1 MTEQFNATQFN
12 ATMDGAAIEVPAR
25 AGLVRWYVEGARTG
39 VFRAPRWDGL
49 QTSPLLVAVMAA
61 AGVLL
66 TLLLERSY
74 INGAADF
81 YWQAV
86 LNGWLGTAVSVWI
99 CYLMRPRPDDTP
111 GQVSN
116 KEAAPGAVHLFCMT
130 MTQSQVLSLVIGS
143 IYAVLIRAGLYSW
156 SGLGTWG
163 AWAVWLVPEAW
174 IVLAQLMLLW
184 RGGMRRPG
192 PMLAATLALL
202 GATALCYIKPM
213 EFWYPARSQETQAQR
228 KRFELTQEAMEA
240 QPRLLARRLQE
251 IAPQRPG
258 VIDLYALTFA
268 PYASQ
273 DVFRRE
279 SDMVAKVMAQ
289 RFDAR
294 GRTLQLVNHA
304 ETVEQWPWATPLNL
318 QRAIR
323 RFAQVM
329 NPDEDILFLHLTSH
343 GASNGEL
350 SATFWPM
357 EVDAV
362 TPKKLKSWLDEAHV
376 KYRVISIS
384 ACFSGS
390 WIAPL
395 ADENTLVMTA
405 ADADHTSYGCGSRS
419 ELTYFG
425 RAMYDEQLRTSTLS
439 FEKAHAAAREIIRKR
454 EEEAGKSDGYSN
466 PQIKEGE
473 GIRARLALLQK
484 QLQER
489 ARP

>member
-1 MTEQFNATQFN
+1 MTEQFN
-12 ATMDGAAIEVPAR
+12 ATMDGAAIEVPPH
-25 AGLVRWYVEGARTG
+25 AGFVRWYVEGARTG
-39 VFRAPRWDGL
+39 VFRAPRWNGL

-66 TLLLERSY
+66 TLMLERSY
-74 INGAADF
+74 IKGAADF
-81 YWQAV
+81 YWQAA
-86 LNGWLGTAVSVWI
+86 LNGWLGTAASAWI
-99 CYLMRPRPDDTP
+99 CYLLHPRPDDTP
-111 GQVSN
+111 DPVSG
-116 KEAAPGAVHLFCMT
+116 KDAAPTAMHLFCML
-130 MTQSQVLSLVIGS
+130 MTQSQVLSLVVGS
-143 IYAVLIRAGLYSW
+143 IYAVLIRAGFYGW

-163 AWAVWLVPEAW
+163 TWAVWLVPMAW
-174 IVLAQLMLLW
+174 IIVAQWVLLW

-192 PMLAATLALL
+192 RVLIAALVLL
-202 GATALCYIKPM
+202 GATALCFVNPM
-213 EFWYPARSQETQAQR
+213 EFWYPARPQQAQAQR

-240 QPRLLARRLQE
+240 QPRLLAQRLQE

-343 GASNGEL
+343 GASDGEL

-357 EVDAV
+357 KVDAV
-362 TPKKLKSWLDEAHV
+362 TPDKLKRWLDEAHV

-395 ADENTLVMTA
+395 ADANTLVMTA

-454 EEEAGKSDGYSN
+454 EEEAGKTDGYSN